1 MIRVENVTVGY
12 YKEVPIL
19 KDVSIE
25 AKKSKITVIIGSNG
39 SGKSTLLK
47 TIYGLLKPFKGRIFY
62 GSEDIT
68 GREPYNLARMGIGFM
83 FQERSIFPQMT
94 VMENLEMGGW
104 MYRRKPEIL
113 REALE
118 EVFNKYPVLKE
129 RMKEKAGNLSGGQ
142 QRILEIARLMMSRP
156 KVILMDE
163 PTAQLS
169 PKACKEVYDEIVR
182 LRDEGITVILVDQN
196 VRSALSIADYVYV
209 LKEGSINQQG
219 DGEIFRKKSKELIK
233 EWFLV

>member
-104 MYRRKPEIL
+104 MYRR
-113 REALE
+113 
-118 EVFNKYPVLKE
+118 
-129 RMKEKAGNLSGGQ
+129 
-142 QRILEIARLMMSRP
+142 
-156 KVILMDE
+156 
-163 PTAQLS
+163 
-169 PKACKEVYDEIVR
+169 
-182 LRDEGITVILVDQN
+182 
-196 VRSALSIADYVYV
+196 
-209 LKEGSINQQG
+209 
-219 DGEIFRKKSKELIK
+219 
-233 EWFLV
+233 

>member
-1 MIRVENVTVGY
+1 
-12 YKEVPIL
+12 
-19 KDVSIE
+19 
-25 AKKSKITVIIGSNG
+25 
-39 SGKSTLLK
+39 
-47 TIYGLLKPFKGRIFY
+47 
-62 GSEDIT
+62 
-68 GREPYNLARMGIGFM
+68 
-83 FQERSIFPQMT
+83 MT

-169 PKACKEVYDEIVR
+169 PKASKEVYDEIVR

-196 VRSALSIADYVYV
+196 VGSALSIADYVYV
-209 LKEGSINQQG
+209 LKEGSIKEQG
-219 DGEIFRKKSKELIK
+219 DGEIFRKKAKELIK